1 MPYSHSHRVAWP
13 RPKAGD
19 SVLLTFDFRSSRR
32 GGRHH
37 VRLEYQL
44 PIRSENGTTSR
55 SYSVIPLKVTHYL
68 SRSRLNTTPP
78 SPTPPPARPP
88 ARPVGLFAQ
97 ATICFLVPVYF
108 QVNDCRCWI
117 AISIFY
123 PPTHVHRHT
132 WETYTRGD
140 TSADVYPVQHCCTY
154 TRTRVCILSVCLT
167 HPRNV
172 WNNCCCQFIQFTCTD
187 SGDFLSHAT
196 WFSLSILC
204 CVCLYLLKCNLN
216 TLSYYLFHLENR
228 YLNIAHGVFR

>member
-1 MPYSHSHRVAWP
+1 MLVINERMPYSHSHRVAWP

-78 SPTPPPARPP
+78 SPAPPP

-108 QVNDCRCWI
+108 SSQRLPLLNCNQYFLSTDTRAQTHLGDLHTRRHECGC
-117 AISIFY
+117 ISGSTLLYIHAH
-123 PPTHVHRHT
+123 TSVHSFRLF
-132 WETYTRGD
+132 D
-140 TSADVYPVQHCCTY
+140 
-154 TRTRVCILSVCLT
+154 
-167 HPRNV
+167 HPRNE
-172 WNNCCCQFIQFTCTD
+172 WNN
-187 SGDFLSHAT
+187 
-196 WFSLSILC
+196 
-204 CVCLYLLKCNLN
+204 YLLPICSIYVYRLRRFPSSCNMIL
-216 TLSYYLFHLENR
+216 TLYFVLC
-228 YLNIAHGVFR
+228 VFCTY